1 MPIRTKKQ
9 AKNTYLDVGNI
20 VGSDLDVDDAAGRL
34 AHDRATVLQA
44 DDLAV
49 VTDVAL
55 DLARKSRAGG
65 RDEGG
70 VAHEAAPRP
79 DGSIVVLLGECGVGQ

>member
-1 MPIRTKKQ
+1 MKPLAEGRRQEAYSYKKYKQ
-9 AKNTYLDVGNI
+9 GNTYLDVGNI

-34 AHDRATVLQA
+34 AHDRAAVLET

-49 VTDVAL
+49 VTNVAL
-55 DLARKSRAGG
+55 DLARERRACG

-70 VAHEAAPRP
+70 VAH
-79 DGSIVVLLGECGVGQ
+79 